1 MMTGPVYAEKHT
13 MSDNLLRVGD
23 SVVKRIMPKPESD
36 SMYVA
41 TDYTEIHFELNKAKL
56 DISYMD
62 NGLNLLH
69 LDRVLDS
76 LGIENISAIEIIS
89 QSSPEGSL
97 ERNTWLTEH
106 RSQVMLE
113 YMNRVF
119 PQLRSKI
126 SVSRVTESW
135 ENLAQYVAQDPN
147 LEEETRNKI
156 LDIIDSPDL
165 SVATKKARLKNSL
178 GSNPLTG
185 NVYAYLTKY
194 YYPVIRN
201 SGIYILHMVE
211 PEPPFWQE
219 AEKIAVEETSVTPDS
234 FLNYVAQPIEPKPEK
249 IRRRPF
255 IAVKTNLLYDAFFTK
270 DMGWAPIYNIH
281 KRN

>member
-194 YYPVIRN
+194 YYPEFYDLERT
-201 SGIYILHMVE
+201 
-211 PEPPFWQE
+211 
-219 AEKIAVEETSVTPDS
+219 ETD
-234 FLNYVAQPIEPKPEK
+234 AQ
-249 IRRRPF
+249 
-255 IAVKTNLLYDAFFTK
+255 
-270 DMGWAPIYNIH
+270 
-281 KRN
+281 